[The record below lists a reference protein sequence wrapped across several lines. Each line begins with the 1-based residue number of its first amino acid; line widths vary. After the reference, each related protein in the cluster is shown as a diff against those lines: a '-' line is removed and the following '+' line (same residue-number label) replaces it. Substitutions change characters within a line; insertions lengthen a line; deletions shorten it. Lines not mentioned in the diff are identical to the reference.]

1 MFQNPSSLNRMCP
14 FQFMR
19 GRTRYVS
26 RLWPPWNFGN
36 IRAVGAIGLVVLA
49 VAFLHPAPLMG
60 APGKSLVVVLGS
72 DPATLNPF
80 QATDAYGVRIS
91 HQLVHETLVKLSGQL
106 EIVPGLASWKR
117 VSPTR
122 YRFTL
127 RPGARFA
134 DGAPLEAEDAVAT
147 LRGFM
152 DPGRGS
158 PYGAVLRE
166 QIARI
171 RATGPGGFEIEL
183 RAPYASFLSN
193 LILPVTSRAYAGGGE
208 GSGRLMGSGP
218 FRLAGRRPGEILLER
233 NPHHRPPAGV
243 ERVVFKV
250 VKDENTRLLKFR
262 KGDVDLGI
270 NVLPLDKVARFSRPP
285 LKSKYVVHEAPGL
298 SFQYLGFNLRDP
310 ILSKREVRRAIAHAI
325 DVGTLISYRQK
336 GHSTRATGLLPAG
349 SPYTDPSLLPIPHD
363 PARAEKLLEQAGFP
377 LKNGRRFSLTYK
389 TSTDRSAV
397 VQARVIAADL
407 RKVGVEV
414 EVRSY
419 EWGTFYAD
427 IKKGRFQLY
436 SLRWI
441 GVSDPGFLDELLHSR
456 KIPPGGR
463 NRGHYA
469 NPEVDAWL
477 EKARLEADPSA
488 RSRLYRLVH
497 GKVAGDLPYVS
508 LWHNNN
514 VAVVSRRVT
523 GFRLHP
529 SGGFETLADVRWKK

>member
-1 MFQNPSSLNRMCP
+1 MVL
-14 FQFMR
+14 
-19 GRTRYVS
+19 GTTRILGTTMATV
-26 RLWPPWNFGN
+26 G
-36 IRAVGAIGLVVLA
+36 IRATRAIGAIVMALVLLPPGYLA
-49 VAFLHPAPLMG
+49 EARE
-60 APGKSLVVVLGS
+60 KSLVVLLGS
-72 DPATLNPF
+72 DPATLDPF

-91 HQLVHETLVKLSGQL
+91 HQLIHETLVRLNGQL
-106 EIVPGLASWKR
+106 QIVPGLASWKR

-134 DGAPLEAEDAVAT
+134 DGSPLEAEDAVAT
-147 LRGFM
+147 LRRFM
-152 DPGRGS
+152 DPARGS

-166 QIARI
+166 RIARI
-171 RATGPGGFEIEL
+171 RVTGPGAFEIAL
-183 RAPYASFLSN
+183 QGPYASFLSH
-193 LILPVTSRAYAGGGE
+193 LILPVTSRAYKGGRD
-208 GSGRLMGSGP
+208 GSSRLIGSGP
-218 FRLAGRRPGEILLER
+218 FRLASRRPGEILLER
-233 NPHHRPPAGV
+233 NPHYTPPAGV

-250 VKDENTRLLKFR
+250 VKDENTRFLKFR

-270 NVLPLDKVARFSRPP
+270 NVIPLDKLVRFSRPP
-285 LKSKYVVHEAPGL
+285 LQAKYDVREAPGL

-310 ILSKREVRRAIAHAI
+310 ILSRREVRQAIALAI
-325 DVGTLISYRQK
+325 DVDTLISYRQK
-336 GHSTRATGLLPAG
+336 GHSTRATGLLAAG
-349 SPYTDPSLLPIPHD
+349 SPYSDPSLSPIAYD
-363 PARAEKLLEQAGFP
+363 PVKARELLERAGFP

-397 VQARVIAADL
+397 FQARVIAADL
-407 RKVGVEV
+407 RKVGVAV

-427 IKKGRFQLY
+427 IKKGNFQLY

-456 KIPPGGR
+456 KVPPGGR
-463 NRGHYA
+463 NRGRYA

-477 EKARLEADPSA
+477 EKARLEADPA
-488 RSRLYRLVH
+488 VRSRLYRLVH
-497 GKVAGDLPYVS
+497 GKVASDLPYIS

-514 VAVVSRRVT
+514 VAVVSRRLT

-529 SGGFETLADVRWKK
+529 SGGFEFLADVRWKK